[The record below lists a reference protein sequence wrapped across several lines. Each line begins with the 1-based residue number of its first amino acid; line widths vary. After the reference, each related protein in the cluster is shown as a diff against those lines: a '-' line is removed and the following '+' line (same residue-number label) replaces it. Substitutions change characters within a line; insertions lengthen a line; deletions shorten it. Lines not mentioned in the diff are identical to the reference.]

1 MATEATEAPSKPMS
15 VAELAEIANK
25 LKQCRDQLAKEYE
38 REPSNEELAEEMN
51 LPLST
56 IEGVLRSTAK
66 AVAEDEA
73 PEDEAPEEEAADPY
87 ENMIQKRLAVLEE
100 QYEAFEKPDYLK
112 EDESKIVPFIMVS
125 IAELYTRQDIIM
137 DKLYYKDLNIDED
150 LNIKPDD
157 GGE

>member
-15 VAELAEIANK
+15 VADLAEIANK

-38 REPSNEELAEEMN
+38 REPSNEELADEMK

-66 AVAEDEA
+66 AVT
-73 PEDEAPEEEAADPY
+73 EEEAAPKDGKDPY
-87 ENMIQKRLAVLEE
+87 ENMIQNRLAALEE
-100 QYEAFEKPDYLK
+100 QYEQFEKPDYIK
-112 EDESKIVPFIMVS
+112 EGESKVVPFIMVL
-125 IAELYTRQDIIM
+125 IAELYVRQDIIM
-137 DKLYYKDLNIDED
+137 DKIYYKDLHLDED
-150 LNIKPDD
+150 LNIKSDD